1 MTSDLYI
8 VSSSVISVLAAAR
21 ISFASL
27 AMLVRLRNVVVVVV
41 VVLFLGNDDD
51 DDDDDDDGVNDGEER
66 LGMSEIPISLL
77 VRFNVSLTSSSFFD
91 FVSLFSSFFSS
102 VLILFNLLVCR

>member
-1 MTSDLYI
+1 VTSDLYI

-41 VVLFLGNDDD
+41 VVLFLGN

>member
-1 MTSDLYI
+1 
-8 VSSSVISVLAAAR
+8 
-21 ISFASL
+21 
-27 AMLVRLRNVVVVVV
+27 MLVRLRNVVVVVV
-41 VVLFLGNDDD
+41 VVLFLGN